1 MEAYVIDGLFLT
13 QKITGIQRYAYEI
26 TMELDKIVLKNTLE
40 ILVPESFENIP
51 DLKNIKVVRYG
62 KKHGVLWQ
70 QIDFARYVR
79 MHKMQC
85 ICFTNILPLFYP
97 HGIITIHDVSYKA
110 NPQFFTS

>member
-62 KKHGVLWQ
+62 KNMECFGNRLILHAMRECTKCNV
-70 QIDFARYVR
+70 FALRTFCR
-79 MHKMQC
+79 
-85 ICFTNILPLFYP
+85 CFTRMGL
-97 HGIITIHDVSYKA
+97 SR
-110 NPQFFTS
+110 FTM